1 MCYSSLSI
9 EKSKFSQS
17 AKPKFNIPIMVEEL
31 KDVPAEEDPKA
42 LGSDTKGDNSG
53 TTAATTDEDMQIS
66 SSA

>member
-1 MCYSSLSI
+1 
-9 EKSKFSQS
+9 
-17 AKPKFNIPIMVEEL
+17 MVEEL
-31 KDVPAEEDPKA
+31 KDVPVEEDPKA